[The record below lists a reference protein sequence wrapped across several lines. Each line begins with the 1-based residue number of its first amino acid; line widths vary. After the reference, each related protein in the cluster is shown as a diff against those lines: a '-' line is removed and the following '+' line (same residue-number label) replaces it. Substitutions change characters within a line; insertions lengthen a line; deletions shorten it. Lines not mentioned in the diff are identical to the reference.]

1 MTADH
6 TFMILTSIAMALF
19 FIELILSSIGTTG
32 YFISFYFW
40 LDFISTISLITDIE
54 PLWNLIIG
62 EKTLT
67 GKQKETESDT
77 GELARGSRGAR
88 IGTRAGRI
96 VRVIRLIRLVR
107 IVKLYK
113 NYENI

>member
-1 MTADH
+1 
-6 TFMILTSIAMALF
+6 MAF
-19 FIELILSSIGTTG
+19 FTIELILASIGTCDYLG
-32 YFISFYFW
+32 SFYFW
-40 LDFISTISLITDIE
+40 LDLVATLSLITDIE

-67 GKQKETESDT
+67 GKQKEQESDT

-107 IVKLYK
+107 IIKLYK
-113 NYENI
+113 AAENI